1 MSKPVLL
8 DFSATWCGPCKRQG
22 PILEEVRA
30 RMGDLVEIR
39 ELDVD
44 EAKNREIT
52 IRCQIRVVPTLII
65 LKNGEV
71 KQRLEGVTGAD
82 ELEAYLR
89 PLVN

>member
-22 PILEEVRA
+22 PILEEVKT
-30 RMGDLVEIR
+30 RMGDSVEIR

-44 EAKNREIT
+44 EAENREMT
-52 IRCQIRVVPTLII
+52 KKCQIRVVPTLVI
-65 LKNGEV
+65 LKDGEV

-89 PLVN
+89 PLVD

>member
-22 PILEEVRA
+22 PILEELKT
-30 RMGDLVEIR
+30 RMGDLIEIR

-44 EAKNREIT
+44 EAENREMAIK
-52 IRCQIRVVPTLII
+52 CEIRVVPTLII
-65 LKNGEV
+65 LKNDEI

-82 ELEAYLR
+82 ELETYLR
-89 PLVN
+89 PLVD